1 MLLVVGAALASDPEA
16 TFKRVNSVALSEFPP
31 GTTSYDLYWIDGKDQ
46 EKSTKTLVTLLA
58 AAKTQRAKWVVA
70 SDNADALKR
79 SLFIALQGST
89 SSSETLTEI
98 VLVSPLTED
107 AALSAAATQVGA
119 KLIFRIIPGE

>member
-1 MLLVVGAALASDPEA
+1 MLLVVGAAQASDPEA
-16 TFKRVNSVALSEFPP
+16 TFKRVNSVALLEFPP
-31 GTTSYDLYWIDGKDQ
+31 GTTNYDLYWIDGKDH

-70 SDNADALKR
+70 SDNADALKE
-79 SLFIALQGST
+79 SLLLALEGST